1 MNLPYKIIRIIIV
14 DRIVIHPVDFKIK
27 FLFFHSIRAF
37 VFFLEDSQ
45 GNINPYAV
53 TGCKDQDSWFRENK
67 HTDTIGM
74 K

>member
-1 MNLPYKIIRIIIV
+1 M
-14 DRIVIHPVDFKIK
+14 K
-27 FLFFHSIRAF
+27 FLFFHLIRAF
-37 VFFLEDSQ
+37 VLFLEDSQ